1 MWREFWKLGDK
12 LLCITN
18 YESSNKKF
26 ELKIVLILK
35 GPHKAFINDL
45 GKIDKFAL

>member
-1 MWREFWKLGDK
+1 MWMEYWKLGDK
-12 LLCITN
+12 LLPITN

-26 ELKIVLILK
+26 DLKIVVILK

-45 GKIDKFAL
+45 KK